1 MQQLRALM
9 GEAYLLKMA
18 LKRKAADAGD
28 ADAQEVTAALD
39 QWIMASHALKKAV
52 GEEDGG

>member
-1 MQQLRALM
+1 M

-52 GEEDGG
+52 GEEDGGL